1 MIGNRITYRTAD
13 GRRVPGTWRPA
24 FIRNGDY
31 FLTDLFVY
39 ADGLIDCWG
48 LVTLEEFEEKLR
60 SGWVATRLPDGA
72 RVSAHNLAAW
82 KFSEPY
88 TWLTPELLLAEIRDT
103 IDQLNGR
110 PDSTDRCL
118 AAVDVFLADRT
129 EENRAAA
136 RAAYHAIPETQRHYA
151 LGDMDRKDGP
161 LQVLVAGPGGHL
173 EALPDEPVTQ
183 EEYDEAVAYF
193 EDRAKWS
200 SERPSRVPSD
210 GPATPMAPAIHL
222 YESYPLKPSD
232 DPGTKALRN
241 EFPAPLLIDGDTYPT
256 VTHAYWALST
266 ADPGAR
272 AAVRDADTAFAARG
286 AAAGAPR
293 REGWEQARTAVMTS
307 LLRAKFTQ
315 HPALARVLL
324 DTADA
329 TLVYDDSDSEHWGN
343 RGGRGRNW
351 TGRLLELVRSELQ
364 AEQAGITL
372 AAPRAQQAGQ
382 GTP

>member
-13 GRRVPGTWRPA
+13 GVRVPGTWRHA

-31 FLTDLFVY
+31 FLTDLFIY

-60 SGWVATRLPDGA
+60 CGWVATELPDGA
-72 RVSAHNLAAW
+72 RASGHQLASW
-82 KFSEPY
+82 RFGEPRTRY
-88 TWLTPELLLAEIRDT
+88 TPELLLAEIRDT
-103 IDQLNGR
+103 IDELNGR

-129 EENRAAA
+129 EENRATA
-136 RAAYHAIPETQRHYA
+136 RAAYHAIPETRRLYA
-151 LGDMDRKDGP
+151 LGDMDRKDEP
-161 LQVLVAGPGGHL
+161 LQVLVTGPGGHL
-173 EALPDEPVTQ
+173 EDLPDEPVTQ

-193 EDRAKWS
+193 EDRAKWLA
-200 SERPSRVPSD
+200 ERPARVPAD
-210 GPATPMAPAIHL
+210 GPATPTAPAIHL
-222 YESYPLKPSD
+222 YQSYPLRPSD

-241 EFPAPLLIDGDTYPT
+241 EFPAPLLVDGATYPT

-272 AAVRDADTAFAARG
+272 TAVREAETTFAARD
-286 AAAGAPR
+286 AAAGVPR
-293 REGWEQARTAVMTS
+293 RDGWEQARTAVMTS
-307 LLRAKFTQ
+307 LLRAKYTQ

-329 TLVYDDSDSEHWGN
+329 TLVYDDSDSDYWGD

-351 TGRLLELVRSELQ
+351 TGRLLELVRSELH
-364 AEQAGITL
+364 AEQAGIIL
-372 AAPRAQQAGQ
+372 PAPPA
-382 GTP
+382 